1 MLIQNMISSNG
12 NKVANQF
19 IVTLSENVTVFLSYE
34 TVVAQNRNGKIVLD
48 SNALNYSA
56 TTIKYLKHFLGTNE
70 SKKQLQD
77 KIKNG
82 FYQVEDL
89 NN

>member
-1 MLIQNMISSNG
+1 MKVSNMYSSNG

-19 IVTLSENVTVFLSYE
+19 VITLPENVTVFQSYN
-34 TVVAQNRNGKIVLD
+34 TVIAQNRNGEIVLD
-48 SNALNYSA
+48 SKALEYSA
-56 TTIKYLKHFLGTNE
+56 TTTKYLKQFLNTSD
-70 SKKQLQD
+70 SKKQIQS

>member
-1 MLIQNMISSNG
+1 MKVSNMTSRNGNQVPNQFIIDNG
-12 NKVANQF
+12 NKTVFQSYKIVVAVKENGK
-19 IVTLSENVTVFLSYE
+19 VTLDN
-34 TVVAQNRNGKIVLD
+34 
-48 SNALNYSA
+48 NALEYSN
-56 TTIKYLKHFLGTNE
+56 TTTKYLKHFLGTTE

-77 KIKNG
+77 KIQSG

>member
-1 MLIQNMISSNG
+1 MKVSNMFSSNG

-19 IVTLSENVTVFLSYE
+19 IVTLPENVTVFLSYN

-48 SNALNYSA
+48 SKALEYSA
-56 TTIKYLKHFLGTNE
+56 TTLKYLKQFLNTNE
-70 SKKQLQD
+70 SKKSLYA
-77 KIKNG
+77 KIESG

>member
-1 MLIQNMISSNG
+1 MLIQNMASQNG
-12 NKVANQF
+12 NKVTNQF
-19 IVTLSENVTVFLSYE
+19 IVTLPENVTVFQSYN
-34 TVVAQNRNGKIVLD
+34 TVIAQNRNGEIVLD
-48 SNALNYSA
+48 CKALDYSA
-56 TTIKYLKHFLGTNE
+56 TTTKYLKHFLGTNE

-82 FYQVEDL
+82 FYQVADL